1 MHFQP
6 RQKMNNLDLSFV
18 NAVPIVLTSHD
29 ELEIILCG
37 CGGSGSWLAPSI
49 ARLVR
54 IIQES
59 SRKISTYFVDFDII
73 ENANIPRQNF
83 SDAEL
88 GLNKAQ
94 VLALRYGLAWGVEI
108 VAIPERFDPD
118 MVQRKYRKLTVV
130 IGCVD
135 NAAARGAIAQCLEY
149 RYDDHQGPKVWW
161 LDAGNSENGGQV
173 LLGSAVN
180 PLQMKV
186 AFSRVD
192 GVGLSLCAALPAP
205 SIQHPELLVARPE
218 ELENNNLS
226 CEQLALVNAQS
237 LMVNQRVASEVADYL
252 LRLLV
257 TKNLKRFATYFDLS
271 SGSSRSKYV
280 VPEVIALF

>member
-1 MHFQP
+1 
-6 RQKMNNLDLSFV
+6 MNNLDLSFA

-54 IIQES
+54 IMQES
-59 SRKISTYFVDFDII
+59 SMKISTYFVDFDII
-73 ENANIPRQNF
+73 EDANIPRQNF

-94 VLALRYGLAWGVEI
+94 VLALRYGLAWGIEI

-130 IGCVD
+130 VGCVD
-135 NAAARGAIAQCLEY
+135 NAAARCAIAQCLEY
-149 RYDDHQGPKVWW
+149 RYEDQLPKVWW
-161 LDAGNSENGGQV
+161 LDAGNSEHGGQV

-180 PLQMKV
+180 PLQMRV

-192 GVGLSLCAALPAP
+192 GIGLSLCAALPAP

-218 ELENNNLS
+218 ELENNDLS

-280 VPEVIALF
+280 VPEVVALF